1 MYYLILLVY
10 YALGIIFF
18 LISDLTIK
26 KQDNIANNELLDEL
40 I

>member
-10 YALGIIFF
+10 YAFGILFF
-18 LISDLTIK
+18 IISDLTIK
-26 KQDNIANNELLDEL
+26 KKDNTINNELLDEL